1 MAKVISEIGINAN
14 GQMQTAKN
22 LITMAKLAGAD
33 AVKFQ
38 KRTVDIVYAGQ
49 MDNPRNDGN
58 PYGWK
63 TVGEQKKGLEFSL
76 EQYAEIDRFCK
87 EIGIPWFYSAWD
99 CYSFE
104 DMQRF
109 DCPYNKIA
117 SAMMT
122 NMDFCW
128 LVAEKQIHTFISTGG
143 CSLDQV
149 KLVVN
154 AFLDCKTDFTLLHCV
169 STYPC
174 PDDLLNLNVLD
185 ILRRVFPYA
194 EIGYSGHEVGIY
206 PSIMALSLG
215 AKWIERHITMDRS
228 MYGSDQAASMEY
240 NGLKSLCEVAHK
252 ADAILGD
259 GHKRFTL
266 EEAKVM
272 KKLRY
277 WEA

>member
-1 MAKVISEIGINAN
+1 MAKVIAELGINAN
-14 GQMQTAKN
+14 GNIQTAKN

-33 AVKFQ
+33 LVKFQ

-49 MDNPRNDGN
+49 LDAPRNDGN

-76 EQYAEIDRFCK
+76 EQYAEIDRFCS

-99 CYSFE
+99 CYAFE

-109 DCPYNKIA
+109 HCPHNKIA
-117 SAMMT
+117 SAMIT
-122 NMDFCW
+122 NHSFCAE
-128 LVAEKQIHTFISTGG
+128 VAARHLHTFISTGG
-143 CSLDQV
+143 CTLEQI
-149 KLVVN
+149 KEVV
-154 AFLDCKTDFTLLHCV
+154 AIFLTAHTEFTLLHCV

-174 PDDLLNLNVLD
+174 PDDQLNLNAMD
-185 ILRRVFPYA
+185 TLRRVFPYA
-194 EIGYSGHEVGIY
+194 QIGYSGHEVGIY
-206 PSIMALSLG
+206 PSIMALAMG
-215 AKWIERHITMDRS
+215 AKWIERHITLDRS

-259 GHKRFTL
+259 GVKRIT
-266 EEAKVM
+266 EAEAKVM